1 MKPSPKLPDNTTRQN
16 EVNQLRL
23 LVKQWDSLILE
34 LDELNA
40 SLEADIRQSSL
51 TAYRLGKT
59 VSNDV
64 TK

>member
-1 MKPSPKLPDNTTRQN
+1 MKPSPKVPDNTTRQN
-16 EVNQLRL
+16 EVNQLRS
-23 LVKQWDSLILE
+23 LVRKWDKLILE

>member
-1 MKPSPKLPDNTTRQN
+1 MR
-16 EVNQLRL
+16 
-23 LVKQWDSLILE
+23 QWDKLILE

-59 VSNDV
+59 VSNDI
-64 TK
+64 TKEFVS

>member
-1 MKPSPKLPDNTTRQN
+1 MKPSPKVPDNTTRQN
-16 EVNQLRL
+16 EVNQLRS
-23 LVKQWDSLILE
+23 LVRQWDKLILE

-59 VSNDV
+59 VSNDA

>member
-1 MKPSPKLPDNTTRQN
+1 MKPSPKVPDNTTRQN
-16 EVNQLRL
+16 EVNQLRS
-23 LVKQWDSLILE
+23 LVRQWDKLILE

-40 SLEADIRQSSL
+40 SLEVDIRQSSL